1 MNGKSNMKTFK
12 TDKGIELPLLDLR
25 GKPYLQVAHRLV
37 WFRSEHPDWTIE
49 TSLIES
55 TDTHSIS
62 KAIIKDASGKV
73 MATAHKQETRQG
85 FADHLEKSETGAVG
99 RALAMCGYGTQFAPE
114 FDEEDRL
121 ADAPVDRIQKRPERE
136 EAKVTAT
143 DQTGPCSE
151 KQAKMIYAKAKAKNI
166 SDDKLK
172 DLLIQVAGVRETS
185 KVPWGVLDKVLNEI
199 AAYKAH

>member
-49 TSLIES
+49 TALIES

-62 KAIIKDASGKV
+62 KAVIKDASGKV

-121 ADAPVDRIQKRPERE
+121 ADAPIDRIQRKTPERE
-136 EAKVTAT
+136 EVRAT
-143 DQTGPCSE
+143 DQTGVCSE
-151 KQAKMIYAKAKAKNI
+151 AQAKMIYAKAKSKKI
-166 SDDKLK
+166 PDDKLK
-172 DLLIQVAGVRETS
+172 DILIQVSGVRSTHE
-185 KVPWGVLDKVLNEI
+185 VPWGDVNEVLNQI
-199 AAYKAH
+199 AAYRSH